1 MPFVV
6 VTALSFAV
14 IELRKFI
21 KARSRNVESIGA
33 AARSSM
39 KWQLSTYP
47 VWVDRSPV
55 GIVTAAELVGI
66 VGIALIMTYHFGR
79 IIHIA
84 FVHIDNNTGHQH
96 GPPVSKYM
104 SNLHCIRASYMNI
117 YSPN

>member
-21 KARSRNVESIGA
+21 KARSRNIESIA

-66 VGIALIMTYHFGR
+66 VGIALLITYHFGR

-84 FVHIDNNTGHQH
+84 FAHIDNNTGHQH

-104 SNLHCIRASYMNI
+104 SNLHRIRAYMNI
-117 YSPN
+117 YSA

>member
-1 MPFVV
+1 MRTTVGSTLIYQAMPFVV
-6 VTALSFAV
+6 VTVLSFAV

-21 KARSRNVESIGA
+21 NARRRINYKGL
-33 AARSSM
+33 

-66 VGIALIMTYHFGR
+66 VAITLLMTYHFGR

-84 FVHIDNNTGHQH
+84 FTHIDHNKGHQH
-96 GPPVSKYM
+96 GPPVSKYK
-104 SNLHCIRASYMNI
+104 CII
-117 YSPN
+117 